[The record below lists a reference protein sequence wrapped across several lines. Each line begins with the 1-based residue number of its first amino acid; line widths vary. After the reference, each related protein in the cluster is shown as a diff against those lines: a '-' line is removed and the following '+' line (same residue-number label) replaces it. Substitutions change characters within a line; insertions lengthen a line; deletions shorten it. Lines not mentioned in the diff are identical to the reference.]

1 MLVAGMFLAA
11 VVSPVQSAVANEKTQ
26 TLLKVHNWKTSVALG
41 NRYLKQQSLMATRD
55 ALARLGRERDLGK
68 SWKPGNMYF
77 DAAEKAV
84 SARLLDSVQT
94 EWTSGQWLAAEWDQ
108 IAESSFTEGEMNA
121 LLAHFATEVGQ
132 KQAKIIDHTVAFHVG
147 GVYTMS
153 GKLIQDY
160 PGTAE
165 EQKTLTYV
173 WDEEERE
180 TRFSIAAHENV
191 DGQRFALSPLG
202 AKYQRTLIIKVTGV
216 INARLDRVAAGL
228 PEKATSNLA
237 LAEPFVTNYR
247 ADASK

>member
-1 MLVAGMFLAA
+1 
-11 VVSPVQSAVANEKTQ
+11 
-26 TLLKVHNWKTSVALG
+26 
-41 NRYLKQQSLMATRD
+41 
-55 ALARLGRERDLGK
+55 
-68 SWKPGNMYF
+68 
-77 DAAEKAV
+77 
-84 SARLLDSVQT
+84 
-94 EWTSGQWLAAEWDQ
+94 
-108 IAESSFTEGEMNA
+108 
-121 LLAHFATEVGQ
+121 
-132 KQAKIIDHTVAFHVG
+132 
-147 GVYTMS
+147 MS

-216 INARLDRVAAGL
+216 INAQLDRVAAGL